1 MGLLSGTPSPFV
13 DRSDAAHQLAAELA
27 DYRGRDDVVVLG
39 LARGGVPVAA
49 VLAKELAVDL
59 DALIVRKLG
68 IPDQPEVAFGALAA
82 HGGHTAVVM
91 VDHIVAELRRRNYS
105 EQRLQAVQAAEGA
118 ELQRRQEAYLHGRTT
133 EVGGRTA
140 ILCDDGLATGAT
152 MKAAIKAVRQSK
164 PRAIVV
170 AVPVGPPQTCAELEK
185 LADAVVCLRQPR
197 GFRAVGEAYRHF
209 NQVSDDEVLAALPR

>member
-1 MGLLSGTPSPFV
+1 MGLLSGALSPFA
-13 DRSDAAHQLAAELA
+13 DRTDAAHQLAAELA
-27 DYRGRDDVVVLG
+27 DYRGRDDVTVLG

-49 VLAKELAVDL
+49 VLAKELAADL

-105 EQRLQAVQAAEGA
+105 EQRLQAVQATERA

-164 PRAIVV
+164 PREIVV

-185 LADAVVCLRQPR
+185 LADAVFCLRQPR

-209 NQVSDDEVLAALPR
+209 NQVSDDEVLAALPG

>member
-91 VDHIVAELRRRNYS
+91 VDLIVAELRRRNYS
-105 EQRLQAVQAAEGA
+105 EQRLQAVQATERA
-118 ELQRRQEAYLHGRTT
+118 ELQRRQEAYLHGRMT

-152 MKAAIKAVRQSK
+152 MKAEIG
-164 PRAIVV
+164 RAS
-170 AVPVGPPQTCAELEK
+170 CRE
-185 LADAVVCLRQPR
+185 R
-197 GFRAVGEAYRHF
+197 
-209 NQVSDDEVLAALPR
+209 VL